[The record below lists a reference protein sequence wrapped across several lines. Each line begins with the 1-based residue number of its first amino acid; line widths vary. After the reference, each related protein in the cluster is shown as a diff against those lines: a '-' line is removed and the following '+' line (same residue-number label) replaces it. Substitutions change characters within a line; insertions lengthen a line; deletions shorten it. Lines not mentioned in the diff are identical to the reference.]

1 MHKIERLLHTLA
13 PKGVGFRKLGEV
25 CEILDNRRIP
35 IAKNKRKPGI
45 YPYYGANGIQ
55 DYIDS
60 YIFDGDFVLVGEDGS
75 VINKDNTPVV
85 NWASGKIWVNNHAH
99 VLQTKNELK
108 LKFLYFYLQTIDVSY
123 YVAGTPPKINQEN
136 LKKITIP
143 IPPLE
148 IQQEIVKI
156 LDAFTEL
163 NTELNTELKARKKQ
177 YQYYQNMLLDFND
190 INQSRKDAKE
200 RLAQKTY
207 PKRLKT
213 LLQTLAPK
221 GVEFRKLGEVCEI
234 IRGKRVTKKEIL
246 DKGKYPVVSGGI
258 GFMGYLNEYNR
269 EENTIT
275 IAQYGTA
282 GFVNWQ
288 NQKFWAN
295 DVCFSVI
302 PKETLINRYL
312 YYVLTNMQNYLYSI
326 SNRSAIPYSISSNN
340 IMQITIPI
348 PPLEIQQEIVKI
360 LDQFLALTTDL
371 LAGIPA
377 EIKARKKQYEYY
389 REKLLTFKPLT
400 PHKEVKKG

>member
-1 MHKIERLLHTLA
+1 
-13 PKGVGFRKLGEV
+13 
-25 CEILDNRRIP
+25 
-35 IAKNKRKPGI
+35 
-45 YPYYGANGIQ
+45 
-55 DYIDS
+55 
-60 YIFDGDFVLVGEDGS
+60 
-75 VINKDNTPVV
+75 
-85 NWASGKIWVNNHAH
+85 
-99 VLQTKNELK
+99 
-108 LKFLYFYLQTIDVSY
+108 
-123 YVAGTPPKINQEN
+123 
-136 LKKITIP
+136 
-143 IPPLE
+143 
-148 IQQEIVKI
+148 
-156 LDAFTEL
+156 TEL

-177 YQYYQNMLLDFND
+177 YEYYQNMLLDFDN
-190 INQSRKDAKE
+190 INSNHKDAKKST
-200 RLAQKTY
+200 KTY
-207 PKRLKT
+207 PKRLQT

-312 YYVLTNMQNYLYSI
+312 YHVLTNMQNYLYSI

-340 IMQITIPI
+340 IMQIIIPI

-400 PHKEVKKG
+400 PQRS